1 MNLTLLL
8 ATLACVIKP
17 YGPTTPEPA
26 VTPAQAAAGQQAV
39 QAEPQ
44 VDFAPYEQELAKLL
58 AEGGVQDQDRID
70 RLSAAH
76 NLSLAMRNGDPSEPA
91 VQAYLDAL
99 LEIEQR
105 DQEEILDEGL
115 MLIGTVGGDEGS
127 LVEEILEVDLVD
139 DSVLAGTVD
148 TGLLSTEPSIALGDA
163 QAQARE
169 QLASGAYQDAMTT
182 LEPFKDGPLWDSV
195 TRGLWKEAVDG
206 FVRAERERAGEM
218 FLAAR
223 DLPAGDARTGALRE
237 VETLLVGLLTFYP
250 ESSYN
255 EPIQQ
260 NLDLVRAELAE

>member
-1 MNLTLLL
+1 MNMMLLF
-8 ATLACVIKP
+8 ASLACVIKP
-17 YGPTTPEPA
+17 YGTTPQPA
-26 VTPAQAAAGQQAV
+26 LTQEQVAAGQTSAQV
-39 QAEPQ
+39 QPQ
-44 VDFAPYEQELAKLL
+44 VDFSPYEEELTTLL
-58 AEGGVQDQDRID
+58 NEGGVQDRDRLD

-76 NLSLAMRNGDPSEPA
+76 NLTLALRDGKSSELA
-91 VQAYLDAL
+91 VQAYLEAI

-105 DQEEILDEGL
+105 AQEEVIEEGGF
-115 MLIGTVGGDEGS
+115 LIGTIAEGGGS
-127 LVEEILEVDLVD
+127 VEEIIEDVDQGALD
-139 DSVLAGTVD
+139 TALAE
-148 TGLLSTEPSIALGDA
+148 TGGAQLGSEPSIALGDA

-169 QLASGAYQDAMTT
+169 QLATGDYQDAMTT

-206 FVRAERERAGEM
+206 FVRIERERAGEM

-223 DLPAGDARTGALRE
+223 DLPAGDARTRSLRE

-260 NLDLVRAELAE
+260 NLDMVRAELAG